1 MESGSRKARRVFIL
15 GVGAQKAGTSWL
27 FNYLASANN
36 VATNGIKEYHI
47 WDAVDDVPSFV
58 NRRVTRD
65 QSQASPALRIKY
77 SLQQSPEN
85 YFNYFAYL
93 LEKQARQVT
102 CDITPAYAGLRRTT
116 FATIREGFSRRE
128 VTTKAVFLLRDP
140 IERCWSSARMRF
152 MNTVGHNSVSD
163 EYVVAHAEAAET
175 DARTRYDMTIAE
187 LESAFHSSELHVSLY
202 EEMFELPQLN
212 KLSDFCQ
219 VSLRPALVEQRINLT
234 RKTTALAEDAAA
246 KIAARYR
253 PVYEF
258 VATRF
263 PQAVKLWGGYRYL

>member
-1 MESGSRKARRVFIL
+1 MANNSRNARKVFVL

-36 VATNGIKEYHI
+36 VATNGIKEYHV

-58 NRRVTRD
+58 NRRVTSE
-65 QSQASPALRIKY
+65 QTQGSPALKIKY
-77 SLQQSPEN
+77 ALQQSPEN

-102 CDITPAYAGLRRTT
+102 CDITPAYAGLRRAT
-116 FATIREGFSRRE
+116 FAIIREGFSRRE
-128 VTTKAVFLLRDP
+128 VETKVVFLVRDP

-152 MNTVGHNSVSD
+152 INTTGHNRVSD
-163 EYVVAHAEAAET
+163 EYVLAHAEAAET
-175 DARTRYDMTIAE
+175 DARTRYDLTIDE
-187 LESAFHSSELHVSLY
+187 LESAFQPSELHVGLY
-202 EEMFELPQLN
+202 EEMFELPQLSR
-212 KLSDFCQ
+212 LSDFCQ
-219 VSLRPALVEQRINLT
+219 VTLRPALVEQKINLT
-234 RKTTALAEDAAA
+234 RKTTALAEDTAA

-258 VATRF
+258 VAARF
-263 PQAVKLWGGYRYL
+263 PQAVQLWGGYRYL